1 MNGAVV
7 METLMCCRTRL
18 GPNEVDVKDLESYPN
33 ASKKDAA
40 APPIQEVAKP
50 DLKQVTPAV
59 AAMPWPKRCS
69 GCPDSAYMWLAAGH
83 TA

>member
-50 DLKQVTPAV
+50 GPKQVRPE
-59 AAMPWPKRCS
+59 
-69 GCPDSAYMWLAAGH
+69 G
-83 TA
+83 